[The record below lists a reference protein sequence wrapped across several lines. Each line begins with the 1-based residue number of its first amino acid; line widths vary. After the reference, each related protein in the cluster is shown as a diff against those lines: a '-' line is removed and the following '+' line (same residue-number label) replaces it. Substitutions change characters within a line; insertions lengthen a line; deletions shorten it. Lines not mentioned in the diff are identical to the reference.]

1 MDSRDDVTKQQLAH
15 PFTLPKFGEQI
26 VCRNDGVT
34 YTLGE
39 PLDEGGFGQVF
50 CCVDDRGDPLV
61 AKILRPIATVEE
73 MGVRATEEFLASAMV
88 KSPHVGHVHNAFIP
102 GSVLH
107 NLGTV
112 RVYAARHDE

>member
-1 MDSRDDVTKQQLAH
+1 MDSRYDVTKQQLAH

-50 CCVDDRGDPLV
+50 CCVDEWETPWLQISCGLLQQ
-61 AKILRPIATVEE
+61 LRKW
-73 MGVRATEEFLASAMV
+73 EFGRLRS
-88 KSPHVGHVHNAFIP
+88 S
-102 GSVLH
+102 
-107 NLGTV
+107 
-112 RVYAARHDE
+112 